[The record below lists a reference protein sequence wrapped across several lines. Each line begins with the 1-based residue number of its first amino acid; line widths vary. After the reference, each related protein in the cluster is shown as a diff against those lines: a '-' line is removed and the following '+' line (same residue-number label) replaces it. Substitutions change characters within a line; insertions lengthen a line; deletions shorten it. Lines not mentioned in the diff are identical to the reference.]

1 MPLVPGQWCT
11 APVLDC
17 YTKTD
22 VRRSGKP
29 GVPVGLQVASDT
41 GPRGLDASVTTDQN
55 PCDTLCRIVGTYDN
69 TLGGV
74 FRTCSWVTCGSLA
87 TTTDRLLGAGR
98 VLCGSPQ
105 GVDNV
110 AAPLYNLSPP

>member
-1 MPLVPGQWCT
+1 MFKVPLACR
-11 APVLDC
+11 
-17 YTKTD
+17 Y
-22 VRRSGKP
+22 
-29 GVPVGLQVASDT
+29 QVIPDT

-74 FRTCSWVTCGSLA
+74 FRPCAWVTCGSLA

>member
-1 MPLVPGQWCT
+1 MFEVPLACR
-11 APVLDC
+11 
-17 YTKTD
+17 Y
-22 VRRSGKP
+22 
-29 GVPVGLQVASDT
+29 QVIPDT

-55 PCDTLCRIVGTYDN
+55 PCDKLCRIVGTYDN

-87 TTTDRLLGAGR
+87 TTTDRLRGAGR

-110 AAPLYNLSPP
+110 AAPLYNLSPLDLLREHRSHVGRNFLSPPRCL